1 MDKYEEYVDKWME
14 KNPEKALEFGFEVRV
29 SQISVALLVKF
40 LVSKNIINL
49 EEYANFAND
58 PDNQIEMFKE
68 IFERSE

>member
-14 KNPEKALEFGFEVRV
+14 ENPEKALEFGFEVRV